1 MGVASSLVGFSIVDH
16 APRTFSSPPRRP
28 LDHALAVGLPTLG
41 ALLIEPR
48 LDLSLI
54 RLAHG
59 GHGLDVIG
67 ELQPDT
73 PYRTTA
79 TVAALSSGHDGNEL
93 DVELVTR
100 GPGEA
105 VVTVAMASIVLR
117 SARRQRERH
126 GADTNTDTDAD
137 TDDAIPA
144 EAIATRLTCE
154 RADVPALA
162 AALGDHNPIY
172 VDDDAARQAG
182 LPGVILP
189 QLGVVS
195 LVADALGLA
204 VRLLRVRLKRPAL
217 ATDALTLRHWMQA
230 DGRHFVVHT
239 EAGAVVVAGRIG
251 DAA

>member
-1 MGVASSLVGFSIVDH
+1 MGAASSLVGFSIVDH

-59 GHGLDVIG
+59 GHRLDVIG

-117 SARRQRERH
+117 SARPHRERP
-126 GADTNTDTDAD
+126 GADTD

-144 EAIATRLTCE
+144 EAIAMRLTCE
-154 RADVPALA
+154 RADLPALA

-204 VRLLRVRLKRPAL
+204 VRRLRVRLKRPAL

>member
-1 MGVASSLVGFSIVDH
+1 MGAASSLVGFSIVDH

-59 GHGLDVIG
+59 GHRLDVIG

-79 TVAALSSGHDGNEL
+79 SVAALSSGHDGNEL

-105 VVTVAMASIVLR
+105 VAVVAMASIVLR
-117 SARRQRERH
+117 SARRHRERP
-126 GADTNTDTDAD
+126 G
-137 TDDAIPA
+137 DDAADAAEAVPT
-144 EAIATRLTCE
+144 EAIAMRLTCE
-154 RADVPALA
+154 RADLPALA

-204 VRLLRVRLKRPAL
+204 VRRLRVSLKRPAL
-217 ATDALTLRHWMQA
+217 ATDTLTLSHWMQA

-239 EAGAVVVAGRIG
+239 DGGAVVVAGRIG
-251 DAA
+251 GAT